1 MYLKI
6 KLGSN
11 STGKSMNNERHD
23 IVRKNDVVTNTDN
36 DDDSAATSLNHHLIS
51 TSNTSQQG
59 QELKN
64 VLKKKLGSNSTEKST
79 NYECD
84 DIVRKNDVVTNS
96 DNNGDSVV
104 SSPNKRDVPTST
116 KYTSQQGDKLENESQ
131 KEVVENWSDK
141 IRKFIT
147 TEDDGDSSL
156 EDFHDAYQ
164 VFKY

>member
-64 VLKKKLGSNSTEKST
+64 VLKKN
-79 NYECD
+79 
-84 DIVRKNDVVTNS
+84 
-96 DNNGDSVV
+96 
-104 SSPNKRDVPTST
+104 
-116 KYTSQQGDKLENESQ
+116 
-131 KEVVENWSDK
+131 
-141 IRKFIT
+141 
-147 TEDDGDSSL
+147 
-156 EDFHDAYQ
+156 
-164 VFKY
+164 